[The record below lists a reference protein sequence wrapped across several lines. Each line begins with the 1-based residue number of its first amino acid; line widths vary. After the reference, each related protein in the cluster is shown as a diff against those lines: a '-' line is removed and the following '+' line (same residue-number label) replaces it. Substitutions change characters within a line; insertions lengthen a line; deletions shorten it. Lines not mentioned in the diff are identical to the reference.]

1 MSRFSTKGDIFSEVW
16 EGTLWNSIRLGD
28 TVKYHKTGIFSIK
41 IKIKNRCIFNLGYKE
56 ETNG

>member
-1 MSRFSTKGDIFSEVW
+1 MSRFATKGDIFSEVW

-41 IKIKNRCIFNLGYKE
+41 IKIKKGVFSI
-56 ETNG
+56 